1 MLHDCKQIEKFID
14 MVLSSDEAFT
24 IDDGTSAP
32 NWYIQAR
39 IGKSKFVY
47 ETKSYNGENDARI
60 PGFNAEFVAMVT
72 DDKVYMST
80 PVFYAM
86 DNTERPE
93 KLIDIEEKA
102 VAYQEEGEQMV
113 DEFYKTLKPADLKE
127 SDTWR
132 LKDLCK
138 LARSCLLGM
147 DTPETIIRKHRPE
160 FFVSV
165 GQAYALESWR
175 MDLKE
180 LVDAFCT
187 AKKDDL
193 AFEKTRE
200 NHLREKMAE
209 PDLVDPWEVEI
220 AKLLKGMDA
229 KSIAVEFAKNGNIAM
244 AKMEPEKLLTNLLE
258 RDYLNEWDFCVGKQ
272 GKQLLRTLVGVK
284 SGEDGRLY
292 CSDITRIVYRGKI
305 AFERKGNT

>member
-72 DDKVYMST
+72 DGKVYMST
-80 PVFYAM
+80 PVSYSIC
-86 DNTERPE
+86 N
-93 KLIDIEEKA
+93 IEMPDKIVNIKEKA

-113 DEFYKTLKPADLKE
+113 DEFYRTLKPADLKE
-127 SDTWR
+127 SDAWR
-132 LKDLCK
+132 LKDIWK

-147 DTPETIIRKHRPE
+147 DTPEAIIRKRRPE
-160 FFVSV
+160 FLVSV

-180 LVDAFCT
+180 LVDAFCM

-200 NHLREKMAE
+200 NHLREKMSE
-209 PDLVDPWEVEI
+209 PDLVESWEVEI
-220 AKLLKGMDA
+220 AKALNEKDA
-229 KSIAVEFAKNGNIAM
+229 KSVAVEFAKNGSVAM
-244 AKMEPEKLLTNLLE
+244 AKMDPEKLLTNLLE

-292 CSDITRIVYRGKI
+292 CSDIARIVYRGKI
-305 AFERKGNT
+305 VFERKGNT